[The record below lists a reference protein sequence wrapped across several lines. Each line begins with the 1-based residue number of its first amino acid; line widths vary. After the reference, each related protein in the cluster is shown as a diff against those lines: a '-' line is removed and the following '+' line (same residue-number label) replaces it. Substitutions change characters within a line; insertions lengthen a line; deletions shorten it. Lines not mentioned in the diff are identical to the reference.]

1 MKDWTPAKYS
11 VVCCKH
17 IHDCVLV
24 TTHTRT
30 NIECINKIVLKQG
43 ASPALFPP
51 LPDYFSGAP
60 RETRKAPAQ
69 LLAEIDARDDAVL
82 NDFLMDNLL
91 VIFLRFCLNYDRH
104 VNASIDE
111 G

>member
-1 MKDWTPAKYS
+1 M
-11 VVCCKH
+11 
-17 IHDCVLV
+17 LV

-82 NDFLMDNLL
+82 NDFLVDNLL
-91 VIFLRFCLNYDRH
+91 VIFLRFCLNYDRR

>member
-1 MKDWTPAKYS
+1 M
-11 VVCCKH
+11 
-17 IHDCVLV
+17 LV

-43 ASPALFPP
+43 ASRALFPP